1 MITQVC
7 ICGLDILQ
15 TGVRSCHKARS
26 GRKSIYA
33 IRFPGYSHLQK
44 SLLSA
49 PALYMPTRNCPTLIA
64 MLTSTNTLH
73 HLGKSYVIAMYK
85 RTMFISIDYPSSLS
99 GTCINSLNVFLP
111 FTVTYVLAPLKPLC
125 GFLKS
130 FISNKPCFLY
140 GSYGLM
146 IPLESL

>member
-7 ICGLDILQ
+7 ICEFEILQ

-85 RTMFISIDYPSSLS
+85 RTMFISIGYISFPVLPCFYFYINSRETFNVYSLS
-99 GTCINSLNVFLP
+99 SVHLYLCYVISLVDRGFFVFENI
-111 FTVTYVLAPLKPLC
+111 FVAY
-125 GFLKS
+125 
-130 FISNKPCFLY
+130 
-140 GSYGLM
+140 
-146 IPLESL
+146 